1 MRVGTAKVPLTA
13 PVRDKILG
21 RIRDWGMGMDTLR
34 CLALATQDAP
44 VRRESM
50 QLHDSAAFVHYEVQ
64 RPRSG
69 LGLCLP
75 CSQSLPSCPSR
86 IFPLVSLWLISS
98 ANLRITSPI
107 SLSVFSC
114 GVTAEETIGR
124 DGKEGSKEK
133 T

>member
-44 VRRESM
+44 VCRESM
-50 QLHDSAAFVHYEVQ
+50 QLHDSAAFVHYEV
-64 RPRSG
+64 RHPSLG

-75 CSQSLPSCPSR
+75 CSQSFHSCPSSV
-86 IFPLVSLWLISS
+86 FPLVSPWAVEWLISS
-98 ANLRITSPI
+98 ANLR
-107 SLSVFSC
+107 
-114 GVTAEETIGR
+114 G
-124 DGKEGSKEK
+124 
-133 T
+133 